1 MFGIT
6 YNDLELLAKYVL
18 DNENVELIEEETII
32 FLRQIDST
40 TQYKSMDDSIKLC
53 GFKLVFRDNID
64 KSLITNIPN
73 DFDIAVHENKIL
85 LYTSVANSLSNN
97 TWTTLFEQGMS
108 NDIEM
113 EFDSLLV
120 IGLNLSKIFFIES
133 LSLNGLSI
141 EILLKLTTSTPDSE
155 GTHSKQ

>member
-1 MFGIT
+1 
-6 YNDLELLAKYVL
+6 
-18 DNENVELIEEETII
+18 
-32 FLRQIDST
+32 
-40 TQYKSMDDSIKLC
+40 
-53 GFKLVFRDNID
+53 
-64 KSLITNIPN
+64 
-73 DFDIAVHENKIL
+73 
-85 LYTSVANSLSNN
+85 
-97 TWTTLFEQGMS
+97 MS